1 LLACVLVSEAGRR
14 PHREART
21 FRTVT
26 RELEALREWLQERR
40 GTHVGME
47 STSIYR
53 VLDDHIDAT
62 RRRSKI

>member
-1 LLACVLVSEAGRR
+1 MPIAITPTPPALLDAHHSGRR
-14 PHREART
+14 GGHQQARP
-21 FRTVT
+21 V
-26 RELEALREWLQERR
+26 
-40 GTHVGME
+40 THVGME